1 MKGIRLQMEK
11 FSYYFGI
18 SLANLI
24 LRHTD
29 GLAISMQFK
38 GLTALEG
45 QQLGN
50 ITKNTLKSLNSDEK
64 FEEFWSQVRNEATDR
79 YIDEPVLP
87 KKPRPPP
94 QRFMTDFVT
103 DLANVSSNEPE
114 FSDVKDYYK
123 AIYNEALNKIVEFIG
138 DRFNQPGFETL
149 KNLECLLLFA
159 ASGKKY
165 DEYLKYIL
173 NFYNRDFD
181 EELLKS
187 QLMSLSQVFSEKR
200 DQELTFQDILQVF
213 ENMKEGMRQMFSQ
226 VLILIELVLIMP
238 ASNASSERF
247 FSVLPRIKSRMR
259 STMGQARLNHLV
271 ICSIFK
277 DELYEQNLM
286 EILNEFSTA
295 NESRRNRYGTFVESD
310 FL

>member
-18 SLANLI
+18 SLAFLI

-45 QQLGN
+45 QQLAN

-64 FEEFWSQVRNEATDR
+64 FEDFWSQVRNEATDR
-79 YIDEPVLP
+79 YIDEPILP

-94 QRFMTDFVT
+94 QRLITDFVT
-103 DLANVSSNEPE
+103 ELPSNEPE

-123 AIYNEALNKIVEFIG
+123 AIYNEALTKIVEFIG
-138 DRFNQPGFETL
+138 DRFNQPGFVTL

-159 ASGKKY
+159 ASGKNY
-165 DEYLKYIL
+165 DENLKYIL
-173 NFYNRDFD
+173 NFYNNDFD

-187 QLMSLSQVFSEKR
+187 QLISLCQVFSEKR
-200 DQELTFQDILQVF
+200 DQELTFQDILQCF

-226 VLILIELVLIMP
+226 VLILIELVKEI
-238 ASNASSERF
+238 
-247 FSVLPRIKSRMR
+247 RIK
-259 STMGQARLNHLV
+259 
-271 ICSIFK
+271 
-277 DELYEQNLM
+277 
-286 EILNEFSTA
+286 
-295 NESRRNRYGTFVESD
+295 
-310 FL
+310 